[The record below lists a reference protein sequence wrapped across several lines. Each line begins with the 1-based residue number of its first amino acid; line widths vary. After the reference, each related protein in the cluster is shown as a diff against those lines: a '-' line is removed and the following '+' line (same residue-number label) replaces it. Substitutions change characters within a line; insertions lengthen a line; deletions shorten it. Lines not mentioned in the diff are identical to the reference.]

1 MKQRRGILVFAIG
14 MVLGLAG
21 GALFFLS
28 RPPVLIITDAP
39 FMAMHGPR
47 RMLWRQVRASLLLYR
62 PVAPVMIGEGAAPDV
77 LAFAVDDAVS
87 RMLFSRRPYCVLFP
101 YRYADGARRYREL
114 FPETPAALLQ
124 GRYENDGVP
133 AGLSVF
139 SIDMERDFRRAGLF
153 AAAFGRG
160 KMGNIV
166 LFQAGP
172 NQTAAQA
179 AFQDGL
185 RQGGYTAE
193 PLFFNDFSE
202 LPISTDI
209 ACVVL
214 AGSGAEYLNQNF
226 SCPAILFTWLD
237 PDQTARETALIFD
250 DSIWA
255 LTVPLVKAV
264 AEKRS
269 GGRIPSEAL
278 IFSARIADKD
288 ILRQIQKAAGNSK

>member
-1 MKQRRGILVFAIG
+1 MFTIG

-21 GALFFLS
+21 AALFFLS

-39 FMAMHGPR
+39 FMAMYGPR
-47 RMLWRQVRASLLLYR
+47 RMLWRQVRASLFLYR
-62 PVAPVMIGEGAAPDV
+62 PVVPVLIGEGAAPDV

-87 RMLFSRRPYCVLFP
+87 RILFSRRPHCVLFP

-124 GRYENDGVP
+124 GRYENGGGT

-139 SIDMERDFRRAGLF
+139 SIDLERDFRRAGLF
-153 AAAFGRG
+153 AAAFGKRKTG
-160 KMGNIV
+160 SIV
-166 LFQAGP
+166 LFQERL
-172 NQTAAQA
+172 NQTAVRA

-193 PLFFNDFSE
+193 PLFLNDFSE
-202 LPISTDI
+202 LHSSMDI

-214 AGSGAEYLNQNF
+214 AGSGAEYLDQNF
-226 SCPAILFTWLD
+226 PYPVILFTWLD
-237 PDQTARETALIFD
+237 PDQTAREGALIFD
-250 DSIWA
+250 DSLWA
-255 LTVPLVKAV
+255 LAVPLVKAV

-288 ILRQIQKAAGNSK
+288 ILRQIQKAARSSK